1 MKLVFQSNIFWAF
14 FGRII
19 SSLSIFLLISFA
31 AKNLSINEFAS
42 FSFIMSIIPSA
53 SIFLAFGQHLSSS
66 KFNLEM
72 KNFSNHI
79 KNVSHTYI
87 ISLLIFLL
95 IILSLFIFFYE
106 ENRDN
111 SLLLFWVSLSI
122 ILTSFQRIISD
133 ISRSL
138 KKFNLFVL
146 FNGIKSNGGIV
157 FWLFFFIILLIS
169 GNEATINLDF
179 IFSTIALS
187 SIISI
192 FIFFFFKTFKIPN
205 INNFFTLSENFG
217 SFLKSSIII
226 MLTSLLIMIRTD
238 HDIWILHFFGTAEDL
253 SIYTPVIRL
262 AYLTMIPI
270 SIFDTIIP
278 NKMAR
283 LYQKGQINN
292 LENYVRGIS
301 TKRLLTS
308 SIIILILF
316 FFGEIM
322 LSTFFGEF
330 YAQGSNILKI
340 LCLSFLSLC
349 LLGPNGMILL
359 MIKHEKTHLKIN
371 LFYLI
376 LSFIL
381 GTILTIKFGYWGMA
395 INIVCITNLIHLTF
409 YFRVKKLLKINTLP
423 NIFFKKNIHND

>member
-1 MKLVFQSNIFWAF
+1 MKLVFQSNVFWAF

-42 FSFIMSIIPSA
+42 FSFILSIIPSA

-72 KNFSNHI
+72 KNLANHF
-79 KNVSHTYI
+79 KNVIHTYA
-87 ISLLIFLL
+87 ISLLVFAIL
-95 IILSLFIFFYE
+95 LSLFIFFF
-106 ENRDN
+106 DN
-111 SLLLFWVSLSI
+111 NIDNNYLVFWVALSI

-169 GNEATINLDF
+169 GNKTISLEF
-179 IFSTIALS
+179 IFSIIALS
-187 SIISI
+187 SFISI
-192 FIFFFFKTFKIPN
+192 FIFSFYKSFKIPN
-205 INNFFTLSENFG
+205 INNFFTLTENFS
-217 SFLKSSIII
+217 SFFKSSIII
-226 MLTSLLIMIRTD
+226 MLSSLLIMVRTD

-253 SIYTPVIRL
+253 SIYTPIIRL
-262 AYLTMIPI
+262 AYLIMIPI

-278 NKMAR
+278 NEMAR
-283 LYQKGQINN
+283 LYQKGEINN
-292 LENYVRGIS
+292 LESYVRDIS
-301 TKRLLTS
+301 AKRLLTS

-349 LLGPNGMILL
+349 FLGPNGMILL

-376 LSFIL
+376 LSFIV

-395 INIVCITNLIHLTF
+395 VNIVCITNLIHLTF
-409 YFRVKKLLKINTLP
+409 YFKVKKLLKINTLP
-423 NIFFKKNIHND
+423 TIFFKKNILND